1 MPYTEQGLPFASG
14 ITPQSQHTSRAGAE
28 DAAGRALP
36 QTIRYLRCLKDHGGL
51 TDLEAAKLLGLER
64 SSINARRVPLM
75 KAGIVVSC
83 GFRKGPT
90 GVKNCVW
97 KVAP

>member
-1 MPYTEQGLPFASG
+1 MPYVNDALPFQGS
-14 ITPQSQHTSRAGAE
+14 IPQSQHTSRAGAV
-28 DAAGRALP
+28 DASARALP
-36 QTIRYLRCLKDHGGL
+36 QTIRYLQVLKDHGGL

-75 KAGIVVSC
+75 KAGIVVAD

-90 GVKNCVW
+90 GVRNVIWTIAK
-97 KVAP
+97 